1 MRAELVMIGSELLL
15 GQVVDTNSSFLAKR
29 LAELGVDL
37 FRKTTVG
44 DNLGR
49 IADVLRDACERAE
62 LVVVS
67 GGLGPTEDDLTREA
81 VAKCFGV
88 HLVFHQELLDEIQ
101 CRFNRFGRKM
111 SPNNR
116 RQAHLPEGATLL
128 PNPIGTAP
136 AFVLEAGTN
145 ILVTLPG
152 VPAELKLIFDEHFVP
167 YLQEKGYVTG
177 EIIRSRVLKICGAG
191 ESTVDSEVGD
201 LLRSSRNPTVGIL
214 ASPGA
219 VTLRITAKAASD
231 EEARQKI
238 DQMESE
244 IRRRIGWMIFGGDD
258 ETLEGVV
265 DSLLVE
271 RGLTLA
277 VAESV
282 SGGFIAQRFCACAA
296 ESMLG
301 SYVFPPRDENES
313 IPRLLQPFVAQGDDD
328 PETVVTA
335 LADAIRAQ
343 LGADIGLATVPGTD
357 CSYAAC
363 TGALAKTVRLGYF
376 GRSVR
381 AQQLAATAALEMLR
395 RLLVGAAT

>member
-81 VAKCFGV
+81 VARCFDV
-88 HLVFHQELLDEIQ
+88 DLVFHQELLDEIQ

-116 RQAHLPEGATLL
+116 RQAHLPEGATVL

-201 LLRSSRNPTVGIL
+201 LLRSSQNPTVGIL

-231 EEARQKI
+231 EEVRRMI

-244 IRRRIGWMIFGGDD
+244 IRERIGWMIFGGDD

-265 DSLLVE
+265 DNLLVE

-282 SGGFIAQRFCACAA
+282 SGGFIAQRFCACSA
-296 ESMLG
+296 ESVLG
-301 SYVFPPRDENES
+301 SYVSARGNEIRG
-313 IPRLLQPFVAQGDDD
+313 IPDTLVAPGTAQDIQPADVA
-328 PETVVTA
+328 TS
-335 LADAIRAQ
+335 LADAVRGQ
-343 LGADIGLATVPGTD
+343 LGADIGLATVQGTD
-357 CSYAAC
+357 CSFVAC
-363 TGALAKTVRLGYF
+363 SGKLAKTVKLGYF
-376 GRSVR
+376 GRGVR
-381 AQQLAATAALEMLR
+381 AQQLIATASLEMLR
-395 RLLVGAAT
+395 RLLVGAPT